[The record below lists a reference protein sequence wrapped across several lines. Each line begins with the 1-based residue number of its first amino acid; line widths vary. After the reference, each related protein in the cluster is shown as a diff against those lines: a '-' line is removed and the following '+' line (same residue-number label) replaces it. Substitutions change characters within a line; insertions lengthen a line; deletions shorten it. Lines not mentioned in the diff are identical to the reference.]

1 MLSPALLAVTR
12 WPLIMP
18 PSLLFDIESLDLDR
32 VLMAREQ
39 IYECLPHG
47 YEFMLLDG
55 LVYMDEQSNTAI
67 AYHDARE
74 DGFWVRGHLPGRP
87 LFPGILMIEAAAHL
101 ASLMA
106 SRFPK
111 FSGKFLGLAGVGNAK
126 FRETVLPGTRIYFL
140 VSPIEIKARRIIW
153 ATQGVVEGRL
163 VFEAEI
169 RGMPV

>member
-1 MLSPALLAVTR
+1 
-12 WPLIMP
+12 MP
-18 PSLLFDIESLDLDR
+18 PPLLLDIEPTTLDR
-32 VLMAREQ
+32 VLMAREE
-39 IYECLPHG
+39 IYKVLPHG

-55 LVYMDEQSNTAI
+55 LLYIDEQTSAAI
-67 AYHDARE
+67 AYHDVRD

-101 ASLMA
+101 ASLIA
-106 SRFPK
+106 SRLPK
-111 FSGKFLGLAGVGNAK
+111 FSGMFLGLAGVGNAK
-126 FRETVLPGTRIYFL
+126 FRETVLPGTRLYFM

-153 ATQGVVEGRL
+153 ATQGVVDGRL

>member
-1 MLSPALLAVTR
+1 
-12 WPLIMP
+12 MP
-18 PSLLFDIESLDLDR
+18 PPLLLNIEPTTLDR

-39 IYECLPHG
+39 IYEVLPHG

-55 LVYMDEQSNTAI
+55 LLYIDEQTNAAI
-67 AYHDARE
+67 AYHDVRD

-101 ASLMA
+101 ASLIA
-106 SRFPK
+106 SRLPK
-111 FSGKFLGLAGVGNAK
+111 FSGMFLGLAGVGNTK
-126 FRETVLPGTRIYFL
+126 FRETVLPGTRLYFM
-140 VSPIEIKARRIIW
+140 VSPIEIKPRRIIW
-153 ATQGVVEGRL
+153 ATQGVVDGRL

>member
-1 MLSPALLAVTR
+1 
-12 WPLIMP
+12 MP
-18 PSLLFDIESLDLDR
+18 PPLLLDIESTDLDH
-32 VLMAREQ
+32 VLMTREQ

-55 LVYMDEQSNTAI
+55 LLYMDEQTNAAI
-67 AYHDARE
+67 AFHDVSE

-101 ASLMA
+101 ASLAA
-106 SRFPK
+106 SRLPK

-126 FRETVLPGTRIYFL
+126 FRETVLPGARLYFL
-140 VSPIEIKARRIIW
+140 VVPMEIKPRRIIC
-153 ATQGVVEGRL
+153 ATQGVVDGRL